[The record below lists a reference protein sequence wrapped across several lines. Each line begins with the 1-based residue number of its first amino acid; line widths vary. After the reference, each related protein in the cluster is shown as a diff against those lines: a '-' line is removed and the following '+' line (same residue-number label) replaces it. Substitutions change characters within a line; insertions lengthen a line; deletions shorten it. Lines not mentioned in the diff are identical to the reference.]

1 MLGALAAV
9 WAFLSSPTGLTVTST
24 VASGIWYLVH
34 RKKVTRKRTLQEL
47 AHDAF
52 EVVEKMGLT
61 EGLRGDQKWQKF
73 TRVLMAAM
81 QAEGHKKPTPAEL
94 RQLFEW
100 AFREA
105 WKRKAPARPPVH

>member
-1 MLGALAAV
+1 MIGVLAAA
-9 WAFLSSPTGLTVTST
+9 WAFLSSPAGLTVTST

-34 RKKVTRKRTLQEL
+34 RKKVTRKRTLQDL

-52 EVVEKMGLT
+52 EVVEKMGLAQALQG
-61 EGLRGDQKWQKF
+61 EQKWQRF

-81 QAEGHKKPTPAEL
+81 QAEGHKKPTQAEL
-94 RQLFEW
+94 RQLYEW

-105 WKRKAPARPPVH
+105 WKRKPPARPPVH